1 VDHRPVYDPALGFY
15 RAPRVRPIHHSGW
28 RYSTPR
34 CSAAQPGVWHP
45 GAPSSA
51 RALSTSGR
59 GLRRGRHPVSAAIA
73 RERTIRATSPVDL
86 ALRPLPCHTRRA
98 DHDHLLPA
106 AVSIWWHDG
115 FRSRRT
121 RCLPGTGSSYLN
133 GRLVG
138 ARVPRTATLA
148 DQSGRA
154 PCRCDTPSTLA

>member
-1 VDHRPVYDPALGFY
+1 MDHRLVYDPALGFY
-15 RAPRVRPIHHSGW
+15 RAPRVRPIRHSGW
-28 RYSTPR
+28 RHSTRR
-34 CSAAQPGVWHP
+34 CSAAQPDVWHP
-45 GAPSSA
+45 GAPSSGH
-51 RALSTSGR
+51 ALSTWWR
-59 GLRRGRHPVSAAIA
+59 RLRRGRHPVAAATA
-73 RERTIRATSPVDL
+73 RERTTRAASLVVL
-86 ALRPLPCHTRRA
+86 ASRLLPCHTRRA
-98 DHDHLLPA
+98 DHDHLLHA